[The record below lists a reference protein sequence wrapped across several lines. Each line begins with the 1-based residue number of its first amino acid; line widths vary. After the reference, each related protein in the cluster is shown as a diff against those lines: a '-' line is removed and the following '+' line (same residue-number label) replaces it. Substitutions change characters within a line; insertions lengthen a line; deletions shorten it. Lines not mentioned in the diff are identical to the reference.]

1 MYVNDNWKNFFP
13 AVFLDTLGIHKYIIT
28 ALYCYIIML
37 YIVFLNCV
45 VISNTHT
52 NLKGLNAYL
61 KIFLHQSRNASRTA
75 IL

>member
-13 AVFLDTLGIHKYIIT
+13 AVFLNTFGIHKYIIT
-28 ALYCYIIML
+28 AFYCYIIML

-52 NLKGLNAYL
+52 NLKGL
-61 KIFLHQSRNASRTA
+61 KIFLHQSRNESRTA